1 MKVYPKKDIR
11 NIVESNRYYRIDNWQ
26 LVYGR
31 SLSSSH
37 HLKGNRQHYVKPIRC
52 LEGSFQSDALL
63 VPEHCLFD
71 HIHNNSVCEST
82 AYWNRTASRSCTGKG
97 KILESYAM
105 LLPCGVGIFSGVEFV
120 CCPHS
125 MMADPAHA
133 VVNHERSPQ
142 AYARNAPEVKE
153 LGDRSVE
160 LQNSET
166 DVAINNH
173 GKSALPT
180 IMSRKS
186 SVSKKMTSGVST
198 KIRLENEK
206 YANEDTNED
215 DDEDVDDS
223 SSDEIDNPNEDTIAA
238 DAKQDNDESG
248 TLALRSRSGATTR
261 ISSKVPLGGG
271 ENPRRKSARKPTEA
285 DDEAYDDDDF
295 YDDEYEEKDEDGSGS
310 LSGSSTTS
318 TTTTTTTTTET
329 PLEHYYSHFDAKSEH
344 EQFKMAEKALKDL
357 QSKKMSKIIREYAQF
372 QSRFGEKIKKGAKK
386 SAKKVMVTDR
396 VSLDADSNGGRSS
409 VDDSIRKTMEKR
421 YENTLESLEAQ
432 NANEKQ
438 QLNAMHQQ
446 RVLTL
451 INMKKQEA
459 TDCYTNA
466 LNQFPLRIKK
476 IQKCL
481 EKLMKSLEKDRV
493 HTLHHYRHLLL
504 VNPKLATKE
513 KQATLTHLENL
524 IVIANRSISMLSKY
538 PNVNDKI
545 HNHIVAFWHNLRG
558 VSFEQPITR
567 DTESA
572 IVDKYER
579 EIVQATQDKARRKA
593 EQKLAQFKRRGSAA
607 SEPEMTST
615 ASSAAP
621 LQSSISMHSSSLTN
635 ANDVNRSAKP
645 SIASVDLSSHPAAN
659 PMHAIET
666 NEADST
672 EHERRA
678 AQAEQTVEAM
688 DSAASHMQRSAVH
701 HQPNFVM
708 SAQKPE
714 AHYLTQVRQTPNT
727 SQATSA
733 VITIAGA
740 AIAVAIVAGI
750 ILYRANANQSPLSQ
764 GFVAVQQ
771 HQSPMNAIHSAEAQ
785 HVEALQVNGYENP
798 TYKFFEGQTA

>member
-1 MKVYPKKDIR
+1 MHSNQVYPKKDIR

-26 LVYGR
+26 TVFGR
-31 SLSSSH
+31 SSH
-37 HLKGNRQHYVKPIRC
+37 HSKGNRQHYVKPIRC

-82 AYWNRTASRSCTGKG
+82 AYWNRTASHSCQGKG

-120 CCPHS
+120 CCPHPS
-125 MMADPAHA
+125 ADHAHSTAA
-133 VVNHERSPQ
+133 VVSHVRQPQ

-153 LGDRSVE
+153 LGDRSTE
-160 LQNSET
+160 LQDAEVEPPFGDSLP
-166 DVAINNH
+166 
-173 GKSALPT
+173 SPALK
-180 IMSRKS
+180 SRKNG
-186 SVSKKMTSGVST
+186 KKLTSGVST

-206 YANEDTNED
+206 YANEDANDEEDAD
-215 DDEDVDDS
+215 DDGDDS
-223 SSDEIDNPNEDTIAA
+223 SSDENGDEETAA
-238 DAKQDNDESG
+238 EDAKGEDNVSSNRARLIKSG
-248 TLALRSRSGATTR
+248 PTSNTETDS
-261 ISSKVPLGGG
+261 
-271 ENPRRKSARKPTEA
+271 RRKSAKKLIKPTETDSN
-285 DDEAYDDDDF
+285 DDNDDDDF
-295 YDDEYEEKDEDGSGS
+295 YDDEYEEKEDETAMNAA
-310 LSGSSTTS
+310 LSSTTS
-318 TTTTTTTTTET
+318 STTTTTTTET

-344 EQFKMAEKALKDL
+344 QQFKMAEKALKDL

-372 QSRFGEKIKKGAKK
+372 QSRFGEKVKKGSKK
-386 SAKKVMVTDR
+386 ATKKVNKTPIEAEPV
-396 VSLDADSNGGRSS
+396 ADDG
-409 VDDSIRKTMEKR
+409 IRKTMEKR
-421 YENTLESLEAQ
+421 YENTLEGLESQ

-504 VNPKLATKE
+504 VNPKLAAKE

-538 PNVNDKI
+538 PNVNEKI

-558 VSFEQPITR
+558 VAFNQQVSRE
-567 DTESA
+567 TEA
-572 IVDKYER
+572 TIVDKYER
-579 EIVQATQDKARRKA
+579 EIVQAAQEKARRKA
-593 EQKLAQFKRRGSAA
+593 EQLQQAKRLQQQIERQPKPEVVAIKHHSEVTSSTQTPPIAVHRVGSVVETHVD
-607 SEPEMTST
+607 SST
-615 ASSAAP
+615 VKP
-621 LQSSISMHSSSLTN
+621 TPHESL
-635 ANDVNRSAKP
+635 
-645 SIASVDLSSHPAAN
+645 
-659 PMHAIET
+659 HAIET

-672 EHERRA
+672 EHERRLA
-678 AQAEQTVEAM
+678 KVEQTAE
-688 DSAASHMQRSAVH
+688 SYAASASAMQRSVAH
-701 HQPNFVM
+701 HEASYVL
-708 SAQKPE
+708 AEQKPE
-714 AHYLTQVRQTPNT
+714 AHYLTQVRQTSNG

-740 AIAVAIVAGI
+740 AVAVAIVAGI
-750 ILYRANANQSPLSQ
+750 VLYRANASQSPLSQ

-771 HQSPMNAIHSAEAQ
+771 HQSPMSASHSAEAQ